1 MSHSNAN
8 LKQPNEIRSIWRLFL
23 VIQKGFEPFECK
35 MNHLNEIRRIRM
47 QNLTIRKGSKAFECK
62 FKPFDRDSKH
72 SSNVNSNHSK
82 GFEAIECKF
91 KLFKL
96 IESIRMQIWSIRMQ
110 IWTSQRFKPFEW
122 KFEAFE
128 QDSKH
133 SNVYSNIETDSNQ
146 IRALRTRFEAFE
158 WIF

>member
-1 MSHSNAN
+1 
-8 LKQPNEIRSIWRLFL
+8 
-23 VIQKGFEPFECK
+23 
-35 MNHLNEIRRIRM
+35 M

-62 FKPFDRDSKH
+62 FEPFDRDSKH

-96 IESIRMQIWSIRMQ
+96 DSKDSNGL
-110 IWTSQRFKPFEW
+110 KAFEC

-128 QDSKH
+128 CKFEPVKEIQ
-133 SNVYSNIETDSNQ
+133 T
-146 IRALRTRFEAFE
+146 IRMEIRS
-158 WIF
+158 I